1 MVVQQDGAAAP
12 DQLMRRYTPA
22 LHHSMNWQ
30 EGNLDI
36 GQEVKTT
43 SSALH
48 EKVKTL

>member
-1 MVVQQDGAAAP
+1 
-12 DQLMRRYTPA
+12 MRRYPPA
-22 LHHSMNWQ
+22 LRHSMNWQ
-30 EGNLDI
+30 EANLDI